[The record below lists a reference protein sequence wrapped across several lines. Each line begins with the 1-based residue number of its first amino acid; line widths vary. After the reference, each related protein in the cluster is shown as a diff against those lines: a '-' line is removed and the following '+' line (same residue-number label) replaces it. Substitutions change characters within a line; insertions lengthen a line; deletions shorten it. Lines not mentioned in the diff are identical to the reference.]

1 MITGIRHEFIDFIPE
16 DLAERTLYISIRFST
31 ATHKCFCGC
40 GSEVVT
46 PLAPTEWSLTF
57 DGETVSLD
65 PPVGNWT
72 LDCQSH
78 YWIRRDTI
86 RWAERWS
93 SAEIREGRARA
104 LAAREAYYG
113 RAADREIAAPQEAEG
128 LSLVGWVA
136 GLRARIVRA
145 LRG

>member
-1 MITGIRHEFIDFIPE
+1 
-16 DLAERTLYISIRFST
+16 
-31 ATHKCFCGC
+31 
-40 GSEVVT
+40 VT

-65 PPVGNWT
+65 PSVGNWS

-78 YWIRRDTI
+78 YWIRRDTA

-93 SAEIREGRARA
+93 PAEIRTARARA
-104 LAAREAYYG
+104 IAAREAYYG
-113 RAADREIAAPQEAEG
+113 TAVDAEIDAPEG
-128 LSLVGWVA
+128 VKGSSVGRWLA
-136 GLRARIVRA
+136 GLRARVERR

>member
-1 MITGIRHEFIDFIPE
+1 MIKGIRHQFVDFIPE
-16 DLAERTLYISIRFST
+16 DLSEHTLYISIRFST
-31 ATHKCFCGC
+31 AAHRCFCGC

-65 PPVGNWT
+65 PSVGNWS
-72 LDCQSH
+72 LECQSH
-78 YWIRRDTI
+78 YWIRRGTI

-93 SAEIREGRARA
+93 PAEIRAGRARA

-113 RAADREIAAPQEAEG
+113 RAADRDIAMPLEAEG
-128 LSLVGWVA
+128 PPAARWLV
-136 GLRARIVRA
+136 GLRATI
-145 LRG
+145 LRLFRG